1 MTGHILS
8 HLLDST
14 RTPARTHT
22 HTHTLQRC
30 TSPDL
35 SELLGGQVDAFVFV
49 ADGRFHLESVMIA
62 NPSLPAY
69 QYDPYSKKLTVEVY
83 DTPLMKVRG
92 EYAVVESYSPCRKIC
107 TL

>member
-1 MTGHILS
+1 MQYGQLF
-8 HLLDST
+8 L
-14 RTPARTHT
+14 PPPPTHT
-22 HTHTLQRC
+22 QRC

-83 DTPLMKVRG
+83 DTPLMKVRRIR
-92 EYAVVESYSPCRKIC
+92 Y
-107 TL
+107 